1 MRKLIFLLF
10 VFIVVT
16 LTVFY
21 WPNYTPRPEL
31 DGEGPLSVQISAQYA
46 APEYHSP
53 LDYWKTHHTDMVNR
67 GDLDQQ
73 DCLYCHEPELS
84 CNNCHGYVGANKI
97 PK

>member
-1 MRKLIFLLF
+1 MRKLFLVLA
-10 VFIVVT
+10 VILILT

-21 WPNYTPRPEL
+21 WPYWVEPPVK
-31 DGEGPLSVQISAQYA
+31 DGPGPLSVYISSQYA

-73 DCLYCHEPELS
+73 DCLYCHEPERS
-84 CNNCHGYVGANKI
+84 CNNCHGFVGANSI